1 MRSVR
6 SWRALAAL
14 VITAVIAA
22 LAPSVAAETVPEA
35 QVGATTTE
43 SVLPGV
49 DPGGGTTPIAGT
61 GAQTVP
67 STGQPGT
74 GEGGVTTTPTTV
86 QSPALPGNTAV
97 AQPAPGGG
105 TFTAPTS
112 GDAAGSTD
120 SQYDG
125 QVDPRPDY
133 YNGPVEYTQPSSC
146 EDARSRTDTTVDWTE
161 REVGGAEAYWEEI
174 QRVTGYVPGETR
186 PLAGYAQR
194 EEWKM
199 LWRAEAAVNAARG
212 ALGKAQKASQQ
223 VVAAA
228 AGGNLAQC
236 SAALASALS
245 AYGTSFSAQTDV
257 ILTTDYFWDLSVP
270 EVDVPDTSIPEN
282 PIVPSYA
289 YATGSYCEMVL
300 DNGLL
305 PVGPGTFDDYLG
317 QPVVM
322 EDEQGDEVPSA
333 NIWEPS
339 DGIHLSPD
347 PAVGIY
353 DGEGEVYLT
362 DEQEPAINV
371 KAHVDEVDAGDPMD
385 NGITGHNSLEY
396 KFIDVVAIHPDGT
409 EVRERYLPLCYPD
422 ELESGDHWWLYPG
435 GEFSDSDVFGQL
447 DVKAFMAMLEAGP
460 MLGFTTDN
468 TDHVIYSQ
476 DAPFTQI
483 RVEVWRR
490 QGVPVDGPEY
500 VADANNLRAE
510 EMTLFVSDQAPH
522 DKGDPASSS
531 VGMRLDERVYDDIEA
546 WAEDGISGLMDDVLS
561 NISDARVTNIDFD
574 TPEVDIASSS
584 SISTAGEVNL
594 TAEATIDEIH
604 LDIENTNNGKDCG
617 WVEVGPLDVSMD
629 ASFDIASGG
638 QAFTPDIT
646 AGNLDLGDLV
656 VEQEAGMWGCAN
668 ALVGALDDIS
678 DDLQEAL
685 GNDGDDGGG
694 CNANLVGGILVVL
707 SVAAG
712 VAAGVSTGGVAAS
725 VAVGLATGLG
735 TAALGT
741 LPLAACI
748 SASISEL
755 SFAEALDLI
764 WDMITADVDLEIE
777 LDPVD
782 ISAQVDAAAA
792 AIEAFD
798 LTADVLSSFSD
809 VDGDGTADVSVTGEF
824 NESCTESDCVN
835 DVLIED
841 EGIVIAGGVG
851 IESLEAQEGASLDVV
866 YNHPETGDDLLDALD
881 ERYTSSG
888 SPTEVSVAVGYD
900 ALNQAIAWLVHDG
913 FIETDGTVTQTFTAE
928 DGTTWGEL
936 TLDYSLSSTVPG
948 IVVPEEYEVTEAETY
963 PATVM
968 FPNLKLDMVDTASG
982 DEALDV
988 YIDLELGLDVSLTDD
1003 GEIVST
1009 LAYRDCDDWE
1019 TECEDAVDITY
1030 SYTDWHRPFI
1040 TFLAPD
1046 EFGGSLILLAAE
1058 NPIKDELAIQMD
1070 AKLADAIPPVALADA
1085 LPEDLPFD
1093 LEMLAVETYDNGL
1106 LGFAT
1111 LTYSGSAA

>member
-1 MRSVR
+1 MKRTLGR
-6 SWRALAAL
+6 RALVAL
-14 VITAVIAA
+14 LITAVIAA
-22 LAPSVAAETVPEA
+22 LAPSVAAENLPGA
-35 QVGATTTE
+35 QTGGTTAG

-49 DPGGGTTPIAGT
+49 DPQSGTEPVAGT
-61 GAQTVP
+61 GSQTDP
-67 STGQPGT
+67 SSGQAAG
-74 GEGGVTTTPTTV
+74 GGGVSSTTSTTV
-86 QSPALPGNTAV
+86 VNPTVTGNTAV
-97 AQPAPGGG
+97 TQPAPGGG
-105 TFTAPTS
+105 TITGQST
-112 GDAAGSTD
+112 GDTGTNSN

-133 YNGPVEYTQPSSC
+133 YNGPVEYTPPTSC
-146 EDARSRTDTTVDWTE
+146 EQAKSRTDTTLDWTE
-161 REVGGAEAYWEEI
+161 REVGGAEAYWKEI
-174 QRVTGYVPGETR
+174 QRVTGYKPGETR
-186 PLAGYAQR
+186 PLAQYAQR

-212 ALGKAQKASQQ
+212 ALGKAQKAGRE
-223 VVAAA
+223 VAGAA

-257 ILTTDYFWDLSVP
+257 ILTTDYFWDLSVA

-289 YATGSYCEMVL
+289 YATGSYCEMIL
-300 DNGLL
+300 DNGLP

-339 DGIHLSPD
+339 DGIQLSPD

-353 DGEGEVYLT
+353 DGEGEVYQT

-371 KAHVDEVDAGDPMD
+371 KAHVDEVDAGDPVD
-385 NGITGHNSLEY
+385 NGITGHNSLQY
-396 KFIDVVAIHPDGT
+396 KFIDVVATHPDGT

-422 ELESGDHWWLYPG
+422 ERESGSHWWLYPG
-435 GEFSDSDVFGQL
+435 GEFDDSDVFGQL
-447 DVKAFMAMLEAGP
+447 DVKAFMGMLEAGP

-468 TDHVIYSQ
+468 TDHVIYSEE
-476 DAPFTQI
+476 APFTQI

-510 EMTLFVSDQAPH
+510 EITLFVSDQAPY
-522 DKGDPASSS
+522 DKGEPASSS
-531 VGMRLDERVYDDIEA
+531 VGVRLDERVYDDVEA

-561 NISDARVTNIDFD
+561 NISDPRVSDIDFAS
-574 TPEVDIASSS
+574 PEVSISNSS

-594 TAEATIDEIH
+594 TAEAEIDEIH

-617 WVEVGPLDVSMD
+617 WIEVGPLDVSME
-629 ASFDIASGG
+629 ASFDVASGG
-638 QAFTPDIT
+638 QTFTPDIT

-656 VEQEAGMWGCAN
+656 VEQERGAWGCAN
-668 ALVGALDDIS
+668 ALVGSLDDIS
-678 DDLQEAL
+678 ADLQEAL

-712 VAAGVSTGGVAAS
+712 VAAGVSTGGIAAS
-725 VAVGLATGLG
+725 FAVGLATGLG

-741 LPLAACI
+741 IPLAACI
-748 SASISEL
+748 SANISEL
-755 SFAEALDLI
+755 SFGEALDLI

-777 LDPVD
+777 LEPVD

-798 LTADVLSSFSD
+798 LTSDVLSSFSD
-809 VDGDGTADVSVTGEF
+809 IDGDGIADVSVTGEF
-824 NESCTESDCVN
+824 NESCTASDCVN

-851 IESLEAQEGASLDVV
+851 IESLEARQGASLDVV
-866 YNHPETGDDLLDALD
+866 YNHPEEGDDLLDALG

-888 SPTEVSVAVGYD
+888 SPTDISVAVGYD

-913 FIETDGTVTQTFTAE
+913 FIETDGTVTQEFTAD

-948 IVVPEEYEVTEAETY
+948 IVIPQGYEVSEGETY
-963 PATVM
+963 PATVV
-968 FPNLKLDMVDTASG
+968 FPNLELDMVDTASG
-982 DEALDV
+982 EEALDV
-988 YIDLELGLDVSLTDD
+988 YIDLELGLDVSLDDD

-1019 TECEDAVDITY
+1019 TECEDAVNITY

-1046 EFGGSLILLAAE
+1046 EIGSSLILLAAE

-1111 LTYSGSAA
+1111 LNYSGGAA